1 MMCRMGTGEF
11 RWMSTIVLGWMV
23 AAWPAGAMGQGQ
35 GQGQEREGLPP
46 VTSVIAPP
54 GVVAP
59 SSDPNQELLDRLR
72 KMEERLDHVTKQ
84 NEELSRQVH
93 ELRNAGR
100 RQSQATPEFDT
111 ATRSHAP
118 RGGDSDS
125 AGGSQPSAGGGSKT
139 SGGDPTTTGRAQEI
153 GNRHLGKLAI
163 KSYYDFDND
172 GFGWS
177 TQDDEFT
184 LDVRALTQLDVRM
197 YQQKN
202 QFPVSSGFYNP
213 RTRIYFEG
221 RLTKPI
227 QYEFSFQ
234 NTFDSLNLL
243 DAYLNFSYDPRFQL
257 RIGRYKTPF
266 TYEWYRIHVWHLLAP
281 ERSLFAN
288 NYEGNRR
295 FGLMGWGS
303 MFDERMEYAVG
314 TFNGQRNSYQP
325 FDSLQDVMA
334 FINFKPFYNAEEGF
348 LLRDLHVGGSVDA
361 GNENQPTVPAVL
373 RTNSAPSA
381 AGVNTSGAANSATLP
396 FLAFNP
402 GVIERGAR
410 ALWEL
415 HAAYYYRG
423 LTLLGAWQG
432 GYESYANGEKGS
444 PTRIPIG
451 GWFAQAGY
459 ILTGETIRDRTL
471 IDPLR
476 AFDLRHGRFGLGAFE
491 VTARYSELEL
501 NRRVFTAGLADPN
514 LWTNH
519 TQMVD
524 VGFNWYLNKSVK
536 IYFDWE
542 HAIFGDPV
550 VFNTNTGRKSS
561 SSDLYWIR
569 FQFYF

>member
-1 MMCRMGTGEF
+1 MARIIESGGL
-11 RWMSTIVLGWMV
+11 RWFSMLFLGW
-23 AAWPAGAMGQGQ
+23 ALAGWCAGAL
-35 GQGQEREGLPP
+35 GQEGSPSVPP
-46 VTSVIAPP
+46 VDALPTAAVSPTGAQ
-54 GVVAP
+54 
-59 SSDPNQELLDRLR
+59 QELLDRLQ
-72 KMEERLDHVTKQ
+72 KMEERLDRMTRQ
-84 NEELSRQVH
+84 NEELSREVS
-93 ELRNAGR
+93 ELRAAGR
-100 RQSQATPEFDT
+100 DQSQDIPSEPDLAPSNASRRGNT
-111 ATRSHAP
+111 ASF
-118 RGGDSDS
+118 
-125 AGGSQPSAGGGSKT
+125 SQPSAGGGSKT

-153 GNRHLGKLAI
+153 GNPHLGKIGI
-163 KSYYDFDND
+163 KAYYDFDND
-172 GFGWS
+172 GFGFS
-177 TQDDEFT
+177 TEDEEFT
-184 LDVRALTQLDVRM
+184 LDIRALSQLDARI
-197 YQQKN
+197 YQQRN

-213 RTRIYFEG
+213 RTRVYFEG

-234 NTFDSLNLL
+234 NTFDNVGLL
-243 DAYLNFSYDPRFQL
+243 DAYLNFNYDPRFQL

-303 MFDERMEYAVG
+303 VFDQRMEYAVG

-334 FINFKPFYNAEEGF
+334 FINFKPFYNREEGF

-361 GNENQPTVPAVL
+361 GQENQSTVPAVL
-373 RTNSAPSA
+373 RTNSAPAA
-381 AGVNTSGAANSATLP
+381 AGIDSSGAANSATVP

-402 GVIERGAR
+402 GVLERGAR

-415 HAAYYYRG
+415 HAAYYYGG
-423 LTLLGAWQG
+423 LTLLGAWQS
-432 GYESYANGEKGS
+432 GYETYAHGETG
-444 PTRIPIG
+444 PAARIPIG

-471 IDPLR
+471 VEPLR
-476 AFDLRHGRFGLGAFE
+476 PFDLRHGRFGLGAWE

-501 NRRVFTAGLADPN
+501 SRRVFTSGLADPN

-524 VGFNWYLNKSVK
+524 AGFNWYLNKSVK

-542 HAIFGDPV
+542 HAIFGNPV
-550 VFNTNTGRKSS
+550 VFNTNTGRRSS
-561 SSDLYWIR
+561 ISDLYWLR
-569 FQFYF
+569 LQFYF